1 MKRRLGWAVLVV
13 VGMMVGYALHGLEPA
28 GNPLAPSEAQ
38 AADPG
43 TELIKQI
50 GEIKTQVKD
59 INTFLRS
66 GNLRVVVIINP
77 ETP

>member
-1 MKRRLGWAVLVV
+1 MKRRFGWAVLVV
-13 VGMMVGYALHGLEPA
+13 VGMMVGYALHSLEPA
-28 GNPLAPSEAQ
+28 GNPLTPSEAC

-43 TELIKQI
+43 ADLIKQI

-59 INTFLRS
+59 INTFLKS
-66 GNLRVVVIINP
+66 GNLRVTVIINP